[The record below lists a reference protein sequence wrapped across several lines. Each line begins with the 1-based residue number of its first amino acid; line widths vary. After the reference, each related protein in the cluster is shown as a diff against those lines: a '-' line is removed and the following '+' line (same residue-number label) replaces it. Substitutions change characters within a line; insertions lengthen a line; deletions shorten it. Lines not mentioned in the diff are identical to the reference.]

1 MSNQFS
7 TLKLSDAMLK
17 NLDSLGYTAMTPIQE
32 QSLPFTLEGRDLIA
46 KAATGSGKTAAFG
59 IALVNSLTTTRKGVQ
74 KLILCP
80 TRELADQVA
89 VELRKIARC
98 VENVKI
104 ITLGGGVGFYPQ
116 QNSLK
121 HGADI
126 IVGTPGRILKHLDK
140 KTLVLDKVATLVLD
154 EADRMLD
161 MGFSEEINTLLEH
174 LPPQKQIMLFSA
186 TYPNNIRDLSTKL
199 LKDPID
205 VSIETEAELQPK
217 IAQRFYKSDEAQKTT
232 ALLSL
237 LYAVE
242 PSSCI
247 VFTNYKSATV
257 EIAKALQK
265 DGFSASYL
273 NGDMEQ
279 FERTEALILFQNG
292 SNTVLVATDVAA
304 RGLDIKNLECIVN
317 YDLPRDHE
325 VYTHRIGRTGRAG
338 EEGLALTLITPMD
351 KVSELESYL
360 DAEIA
365 FDTLP
370 KYKQKSITPSMV
382 TFQIDGGRRQKVRA
396 GDILGALCRDG
407 GIAHADIG
415 KLDVIQNSSFI
426 AVKASAAQSV
436 EKFLQRGRIKAK
448 NWRHW
453 RL

>member
-1 MSNQFS
+1 
-7 TLKLSDAMLK
+7 MLK
-17 NLDSLGYTAMTPIQE
+17 NLDSLGYTTMTPIQE
-32 QSLPFTLEGRDLIA
+32 QSLPKTLEGGDLIA
-46 KAATGSGKTAAFG
+46 QAATGSGKTAAFG
-59 IALVNSLTTTRKGVQ
+59 IALIHSLTQTRRGVQ
-74 KLILCP
+74 KLVLCP

-98 VENVKI
+98 IDNVKI

-126 IVGTPGRILKHLDK
+126 VVGTPGRILKHLTK
-140 KTLVLDKVATLVLD
+140 KTLTLDKVSTLVLD

-161 MGFSEEINTLLEH
+161 MGFADEINALLEQ
-174 LPPQKQIMLFSA
+174 LPSQKQTLLFSA
-186 TYPNNIRDLSTKL
+186 TYPENIKEMSHRL
-199 LKDPID
+199 LHDPIS
-205 VSIETEAELQPK
+205 VKIETEAELQPK
-217 IAQRFYKSDEAQKTT
+217 IAQRFYRCDEEQKTA

-237 LYAVE
+237 LYALE

-257 EIAKALQK
+257 EIAKSLQK

-292 SNTVLVATDVAA
+292 SNTILVATDVAA

-338 EEGLALTLITPMD
+338 EEGLALTLITPED
-351 KVSELESYL
+351 KTRELEGYL
-360 DAEIA
+360 ETDIS
-365 FDTLP
+365 FDVLP
-370 KYKQKSITPSMV
+370 QYKQKKITPTMV

-415 KLDVIQNSSFI
+415 KLDIIQNSSFI
-426 AVKASAAQSV
+426 AVNATAADATES
-436 EKFLQRGRIKAK
+436 FLKRGRIKAK
-448 NWRHW
+448 NWRYW
-453 RL
+453 KL

>member
-1 MSNQFS
+1 
-7 TLKLSDAMLK
+7 MLK
-17 NLDSLGYTAMTPIQE
+17 NLQSLDYTQMTPIQE
-32 QSLPFTLEGRDLIA
+32 QSLPHTLQGRDLIA

-59 IALVNSLTTTRKGVQ
+59 IALIASLTKTRQGVQ
-74 KLILCP
+74 KLVLCP

-89 VELRKIARC
+89 VELRKLARC

-126 IVGTPGRILKHLDK
+126 VVGTPGRILKHLDK
-140 KTLVLDKVATLVLD
+140 KTLTLDKVSTLVLD

-161 MGFSEEINTLLEH
+161 MGFSEEINALLEQ
-174 LPPQKQIMLFSA
+174 LPSQKQIMLFSA
-186 TYPNNIRDLSTKL
+186 TYPQNIKTLSNTL
-199 LKDPID
+199 LKDPVEVHIQ
-205 VSIETEAELQPK
+205 SEAELQPK
-217 IAQRFYKSDEAQKTT
+217 IAQRFYKVGEEQKIS

-237 LYAVE
+237 LYALE

-257 EIAKALQK
+257 SIAKALQK

-292 SNTVLVATDVAA
+292 SNTILVATDVAA

-317 YDLPRDHE
+317 FDLPRDQE

-338 EEGLALTLITPMD
+338 EEGLALTLIKPED
-351 KVSELESYL
+351 NVKNLESYL
-360 DAEIA
+360 ETEIQFDA
-365 FDTLP
+365 LP
-370 KYKQKSITPSMV
+370 KYQQKRMTPSMV
-382 TFQIDGGRRQKVRA
+382 TFQIDGGRRQKIRA

-407 GIAHADIG
+407 GIEHAAIG
-415 KLDVIQNSSFI
+415 KLDIIQNSSFI
-426 AVKASAAQSV
+426 AVKADVANAV
-436 EKFLQRGRIKAK
+436 EAFLKRGRIKAK
-448 NWRHW
+448 NWRYW